1 MCECVWMGGTPIQS
15 ASDKMMRHTCSNAR
29 NGTELQERA
38 HSVQL
43 WHNQFD
49 LAAAECALA
58 HTETFYLIMDH
69 RRAQDT
75 QDHHVGHL
83 RLIHQW

>member
-15 ASDKMMRHTCSNAR
+15 ASDKKMMRHTCSNAS
-29 NGTELQERA
+29 NGAELQERA

-43 WHNQFD
+43 WHNQLD

-58 HTETFYLIMDH
+58 HT
-69 RRAQDT
+69 
-75 QDHHVGHL
+75 
-83 RLIHQW
+83 